1 MIAIVNMG
9 GGNPKD
15 IHGIRNYEVRI
26 NHKVIATFQHRRSH
40 GLCLCLL
47 AASKAVEK
55 QKWTGG
61 GEDNPI
67 FRELLKATGWLK
79 EETK

>member
-9 GGNPKD
+9 GGDPTD
-15 IHGIRNYEVRI
+15 SMGIRNYEVRI
-26 NHKVIATFQHRRSH
+26 NRDVIATFQHRRSD
-40 GLCLCLL
+40 GLGLCLL

-61 GEDNPI
+61 GESDPI
-67 FRELLKATGWLK
+67 MRELLKATGWIK
-79 EETK
+79 EEPR